1 MSSTQEKIEEFWGKC
16 FHPATKVVYTTDHYK
31 VGKEEF
37 ISIVSGFIN
46 QARDSAKREG
56 AIEELKKLLDFPI
69 AVTPNAHFGYDDM
82 VFLDDI
88 KDRIAQLEQS
98 EESI

>member
-1 MSSTQEKIEEFWGKC
+1 MTTQEKIEEFWGKC

-46 QARDSAKREG
+46 QAI
-56 AIEELKKLLDFPI
+56 IEELDEALLSVNYFSRQKNLNDKEVMLS
-69 AVTPNAHFGYDDM
+69 VTRYLRGR
-82 VFLDDI
+82 I
-88 KDRIAQLEQS
+88 KTFK
-98 EESI
+98 EEL

>member
-1 MSSTQEKIEEFWGKC
+1 MSAMTTQEKIEEFWGKC

-46 QARDSAKREG
+46 QAI
-56 AIEELKKLLDFPI
+56 IEELDEALLSVNYFSRQKNLNDKEVMLS
-69 AVTPNAHFGYDDM
+69 VTRYLRGR
-82 VFLDDI
+82 I
-88 KDRIAQLEQS
+88 KTFK
-98 EESI
+98 EEL